1 MTLPNKQFSL
11 TNKAILLDLNHVK
24 SVGDE
29 ITQGGIVLGTVQ
41 VSETPTYGIVLGYD
55 PELEGKVAVGDAIP
69 LPTTGV
75 LRMFDYPGKD
85 KKTQIAIIR
94 FDLIDGVVKP

>member
-1 MTLPNKQFSL
+1 MTLPKQFSL

-41 VSETPTYGIVLGYD
+41 VSESPTYGTVVAYD
-55 PELEGKVAVGDAIP
+55 PELEGKIAVGDVIP

-85 KKTQIAIIR
+85 PKTKLSIIK